1 MSLTSTYQL
10 RNSLPIRSGS
20 RPRSLSLAEYQP
32 LSFDREALEAAY
44 QASLNGS
51 SNGHVASWR
60 SHPSQTS
67 GRTSNESNDTG
78 GSTLSRNLKP
88 GDNPHLPPRPVA
100 IPPAPQEP
108 PPGGIA
114 GVGAGHSLTP
124 PQSPFHK
131 QGQLHHQRRLS
142 GGLQSPVGITTN
154 GHNGKGKGSSQD
166 YHGALDWEDFEAAG
180 YETDPGPVVSGRR
193 ALPQVP
199 TNVPPPVSTPC
210 DRLIRIMLNIQEL
223 PAWE

>member
-1 MSLTSTYQL
+1 MSLQSTYQL
-10 RNSLPIRSGS
+10 RNSLPNRSNS

-51 SNGHVASWR
+51 SNGHSASWR

-67 GRTSNESNDTG
+67 GRTSSETHDAG
-78 GSTLSRNLKP
+78 GSTLSRNLRP
-88 GDNPHLPPRPVA
+88 GDNPHLPPRPVPV
-100 IPPAPQEP
+100 PPPVEEL

-131 QGQLHHQRRLS
+131 QGQLHHKRRLS
-142 GGLQSPVGITTN
+142 GGLPAPGDIINSSN
-154 GHNGKGKGSSQD
+154 NGKGRAGSQEL
-166 YHGALDWEDFEAAG
+166 HGGLDLDDFEAAG
-180 YETDPGPVVSGRR
+180 YDTDPGPVVSGRR
-193 ALPQVP
+193 ALPQPP
-199 TNVPPPVSTPC
+199 TNVPPPVSLHFLFDHLC
-210 DRLIRIMLNIQEL
+210 AR
-223 PAWE
+223 AC